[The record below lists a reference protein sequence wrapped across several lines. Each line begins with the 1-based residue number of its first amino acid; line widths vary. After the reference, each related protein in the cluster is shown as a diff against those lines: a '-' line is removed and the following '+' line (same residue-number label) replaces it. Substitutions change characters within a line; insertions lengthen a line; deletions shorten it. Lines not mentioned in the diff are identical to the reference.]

1 MSKISVETVID
12 DLKKHVLEAGNLV
25 KNAVYHACAA
35 ALEKSEFEIAKVLQ
49 FEEKINEQH
58 TSLDNHC
65 MQALAKLSP
74 FGQDLRMI
82 ISVIKINSDLE
93 RMGDQSRNIVRI
105 LKDDY
110 EKTEVIDSATF
121 KKMINDVKWMVEQ
134 AIECFPKGN
143 VQQAIKI
150 LEREQAVDDAKK
162 QITMDLL
169 EQIKTKP
176 NLVKSSLD
184 IIFIVKNLERI
195 ADHCTN
201 IAEETIFV
209 MTGKDIRHK
218 QELLKK

>member
-1 MSKISVETVID
+1 MSKSNVETVID

-25 KNAVYHACAA
+25 KNAVHHACAA
-35 ALEKSEFEIAKVLQ
+35 TLEKSEFEITKVFQ
-49 FEEKINEQH
+49 FEEKINQH
-58 TSLDNHC
+58 HSSLDNHC

-82 ISVIKINSDLE
+82 ISVIKINADLE

-105 LKDDY
+105 LKDSL
-110 EKTEVIDSATF
+110 EKTQSFETPAFI
-121 KKMINDVKWMVEQ
+121 KMMDDVKWMVEQ

-143 VQQAIKI
+143 VQQAVRV
-150 LEREQAVDDAKK
+150 LEREQIVDDAKK
-162 QITMDLL
+162 QITIELL
-169 EQIKTKP
+169 ERMKSKP
-176 NLVKSSLD
+176 ESVKSSLD
-184 IIFIVKNLERI
+184 FILIVKNLERI

-218 QELLKK
+218 QQLF

>member
-1 MSKISVETVID
+1 MSKISVESVIE

-25 KNAVYHACAA
+25 KHAVHHACAA
-35 ALEKSEFEIAKVLQ
+35 TLERSEFEITKVLQ
-49 FEEKINEQH
+49 FEEKINQQH
-58 TSLDNHC
+58 SSLDNHC

-105 LKDDY
+105 LKDDF
-110 EKTEVIDSATF
+110 EKTHQLETPTF
-121 KKMINDVKWMVEQ
+121 IKMMDDVKWMVDQ
-134 AIECFPKGN
+134 SIECFPQGN
-143 VQQAIKI
+143 VQQAVQI
-150 LEREQAVDDAKK
+150 LGREQVVDDAKK
-162 QITMDLL
+162 QITLELL
-169 EQIKTKP
+169 ERMKTRP
-176 NLVKSSLD
+176 EALKSSLD
-184 IIFIVKNLERI
+184 FIFIVKNLERI

-218 QELLKK
+218 QDLF

>member
-1 MSKISVETVID
+1 MSKMSVEAVIE

-25 KNAVYHACAA
+25 KNAVNHACAA
-35 ALEKSEFEIAKVLQ
+35 TLEKSEFEITKVLQ
-49 FEEKINEQH
+49 FEEKINQH
-58 TSLDNHC
+58 HSSLDNHC

-82 ISVIKINSDLE
+82 ISVIKVNADLE

-110 EKTEVIDSATF
+110 EKTQTTETPIF
-121 KKMINDVKWMVEQ
+121 KKIIEDVKWMVEQ
-134 AIECFPKGN
+134 SIECFPKGN
-143 VQQAIKI
+143 VQQAV
-150 LEREQAVDDAKK
+150 LVLGREQAVDDAKK
-162 QITMDLL
+162 QITKDLI
-169 EQIKTKP
+169 ERIKAKP
-176 NLVKSSLD
+176 ETVKSSLD
-184 IIFIVKNLERI
+184 FIFIVKNLERI

-218 QELLKK
+218 QELL

>member
-1 MSKISVETVID
+1 MSKISVESVIE

-25 KNAVYHACAA
+25 KSAVHHACAA
-35 ALEKSEFEIAKVLQ
+35 VIERSEFEISKVLQ
-49 FEEKINEQH
+49 FEEKINQQH
-58 TSLDNHC
+58 SSLDNHC

-105 LKDDY
+105 LKDDF
-110 EKTEVIDSATF
+110 EKTQSLETSTF
-121 KKMINDVKWMVEQ
+121 KKMMDDVKWMVDQ
-134 AIECFPKGN
+134 SIECFPQGN
-143 VQQAIKI
+143 VQQAVLI
-150 LEREQAVDDAKK
+150 LGREQVVDDAKK
-162 QITMDLL
+162 QITLELL
-169 EQIKTKP
+169 ERMKSNP
-176 NLVKSSLD
+176 DSVKSSLD
-184 IIFIVKNLERI
+184 FILIVKNLERI

-218 QELLKK
+218 QSLT